1 MEARG
6 VGGVDLEQ
14 GLQAMRQLW
23 AVGARPAAA
32 ARDLVL
38 AAAREALV
46 EDADEVPVAQAR
58 HVLQLLS
65 QRRLALNTSCLS
77 LFMRAF
83 AAVLMLS
90 CEGGGGEGGG
100 GSALGGGGARREG
113 EGDWRGMGRGVR
125 AEIETLVSVL
135 DLGAEVLG
143 IDVDVA
149 EWWEARMEVMG
160 AAGVCACVR
169 ACVSACVR
177 ARVRARS
184 YACTCE
190 YLRACM

>member
-1 MEARG
+1 
-6 VGGVDLEQ
+6 
-14 GLQAMRQLW
+14 MRQLW

-83 AAVLMLS
+83 AAVLMMS
-90 CEGGGGEGGG
+90 CEEGGG
-100 GSALGGGGARREG
+100 GSALGGGGARREV

-169 ACVSACVR
+169 VRMLALASICVHACDGLHSGAD
-177 ARVRARS
+177 
-184 YACTCE
+184 
-190 YLRACM
+190 L